1 MEEASARVS
10 MPIDVSER
18 DVAENDLQD
27 SPESGV
33 RISDKGSK
41 EHPTPKRT
49 TTTMTRN
56 CDVYLE
62 P

>member
-41 EHPTPKRT
+41 EASNTEKDNNDNDEELR
-49 TTTMTRN
+49 R
-56 CDVYLE
+56 LS
-62 P
+62 